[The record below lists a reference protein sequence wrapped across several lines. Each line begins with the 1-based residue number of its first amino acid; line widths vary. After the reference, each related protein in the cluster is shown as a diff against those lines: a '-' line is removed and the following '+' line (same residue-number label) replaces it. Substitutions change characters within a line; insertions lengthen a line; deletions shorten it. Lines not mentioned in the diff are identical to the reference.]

1 MNHYD
6 DRIVDAGSYH
16 QRRNVFTGLP
26 PTAGFPSVGAAPTYA
41 HGGPAPNYA
50 HGGLAPFR
58 GPPSGPPPSVGPG
71 NGFPPFEPGVR
82 GGFNMGVGGG
92 ARGGRGFG
100 SARGGRGGGGRISN
114 GGHDGGRGRNFDSG
128 RGGSSRGGGIRGFDR
143 GQHGGVRDG
152 GRGSS
157 GGRRDGERGFSSGG
171 RGGGGGGRGG
181 GGRGSSSGGRGGG
194 RSFDGGHGGG
204 RGGRG
209 SGSKVDLD
217 RITLPRQDF
226 GNLVPFA
233 KNFYIE
239 CQSVSSMTDHEVAI
253 YRGRREIT
261 VEGNDVPK
269 PVRMFHEAG
278 FPDYCLEVISRLG
291 FNEPTPIQSQGWP
304 MALKGRDLI
313 GIAETGSGKTLSYL
327 LPAFVHVAA
336 QPSLAHGDGPIV
348 LVLAPTRELAVQIQE
363 EAGKF
368 GSHSRIRS
376 TCIYGGAPKGPQIR
390 DLQGGVE
397 IVIGTPG
404 RLIDMLEAQHT
415 NLRRVT
421 YLVLDEADRML
432 DMGFEPQ
439 IRKIITQ
446 IRPDRQTLYWSATW
460 PKEVE
465 SLARQFLCNPYKVT
479 IGSPVLKANQSINQI
494 VEIVTDVEK
503 YTRLIRLL
511 KEMMDGNRILIFV
524 ETKKGCDQVTRQL
537 RMDGW
542 PALSIHGD
550 KSQDERDW
558 VLAEFKS
565 GRSLIMTA
573 TDVAARG
580 LDVKGIKCVINYDF
594 PTSLEDYVHRIG
606 RTGRAGAKGIA
617 VTFFTHSNAKHAK
630 ELVKILQ
637 EAGQVVPVALSS
649 MSQAMI
655 PGAHA
660 KQSRL
665 EVFLRAESFSK
676 YQSLNHSRPAITLG
690 SIRLLWQIGTL
701 EFRLELNSD
710 WANMLGSTFEEKM
723 LVRKLLG
730 FVPEKFEAIVATIE
744 QFAHLKTVFFQEMI
758 GRLKSFEEKVKAK
771 SLNCYI
777 LTNYSC
783 LMKIDRR
790 NETWEWN
797 RQIFFRAGFS
807 WLRNYSSWESV
818 GLGKKPAQTEA
829 SIVQG
834 FVLDLRL
841 NKGPD
846 EAPIRPFTRQ
856 IIGDQLN
863 KRAMVLLGALDQE
876 VEVGLG
882 IEAVFQKVMQ
892 FLLVQMLIG
901 SISAGC
907 YSMQKAQLG
916 FTFSSIR
923 VTLSSLPSQFS
934 SPPLITGVSQGTM
947 TTRFRKNRK
956 KRGHVSA
963 GHGRI
968 GKHRKHPG
976 GRGNAGG
983 MHHHRILFDKYHPG
997 YFGKVGM
1004 RYFHKLRNKFYCPI
1018 VNVDKLWSM
1027 VPQEAK
1033 DQASADKVPVVDVT
1047 QLGYFKVLG
1056 KGTMPPSQA
1065 LVVKAK
1071 LISKTAEKKI
1081 KEAGGAVLLTA

>member
-6 DRIVDAGSYH
+6 DRIVGAGSYH

-26 PTAGFPSVGAAPTYA
+26 PTAGFPSVGAAPNYA

-239 CQSVSSMTDHEVAI
+239 CQSVSNMTDHEVSI

-655 PGAHA
+655 PGGSAGSFR
-660 KQSRL
+660 SRGRGGSGNRGG
-665 EVFLRAESFSK
+665 FSES
-676 YQSLNHSRPAITLG
+676 NAIPLG
-690 SIRLLWQIGTL
+690 S
-701 EFRLELNSD
+701 N
-710 WANMLGSTFEEKM
+710 
-723 LVRKLLG
+723 
-730 FVPEKFEAIVATIE
+730 
-744 QFAHLKTVFFQEMI
+744 AH
-758 GRLKSFEEKVKAK
+758 
-771 SLNCYI
+771 
-777 LTNYSC
+777 
-783 LMKIDRR
+783 
-790 NETWEWN
+790 W
-797 RQIFFRAGFS
+797 
-807 WLRNYSSWESV
+807 
-818 GLGKKPAQTEA
+818 
-829 SIVQG
+829 
-834 FVLDLRL
+834 
-841 NKGPD
+841 
-846 EAPIRPFTRQ
+846 
-856 IIGDQLN
+856 
-863 KRAMVLLGALDQE
+863 
-876 VEVGLG
+876 
-882 IEAVFQKVMQ
+882 
-892 FLLVQMLIG
+892 
-901 SISAGC
+901 
-907 YSMQKAQLG
+907 
-916 FTFSSIR
+916 
-923 VTLSSLPSQFS
+923 
-934 SPPLITGVSQGTM
+934 
-947 TTRFRKNRK
+947 
-956 KRGHVSA
+956 
-963 GHGRI
+963 
-968 GKHRKHPG
+968 
-976 GRGNAGG
+976 
-983 MHHHRILFDKYHPG
+983 
-997 YFGKVGM
+997 
-1004 RYFHKLRNKFYCPI
+1004 
-1018 VNVDKLWSM
+1018 
-1027 VPQEAK
+1027 
-1033 DQASADKVPVVDVT
+1033 
-1047 QLGYFKVLG
+1047 
-1056 KGTMPPSQA
+1056 
-1065 LVVKAK
+1065 
-1071 LISKTAEKKI
+1071 
-1081 KEAGGAVLLTA
+1081 